1 MLAGLSDQRAAAVIT
16 GSTYREEANAFARF
30 ESLLRSK
37 RQWSNPHPWLLT
49 FLSGSNAEQVAGE
62 ILGGLNEADIGPF
75 GRITCYPMLTQA
87 VRTPL
92 VRLPGEDVVFPF
104 NVIRM
109 PAAND
114 PAATERMVADN
125 RLLYRRIRRAGGLL
139 YPVSAL
145 PMSPDDWKDHFGP
158 GWSVLDDVKRHYD
171 PLGILTP
178 GYDVL

>member
-1 MLAGLSDQRAAAVIT
+1 
-16 GSTYREEANAFARF
+16 
-30 ESLLRSK
+30 
-37 RQWSNPHPWLLT
+37 
-49 FLSGSNAEQVAGE
+49 
-62 ILGGLNEADIGPF
+62 
-75 GRITCYPMLTQA
+75 
-87 VRTPL
+87 

-125 RLLYRRIRRAGGLL
+125 RLLYRRIRSAGGLL

-158 GWSVLDDVKRHYD
+158 RWSVRDDVKRHYD

-178 GYDVL
+178 GHDVF